1 MQKEELH
8 RLIIE
13 LASHPVETQW
23 IEFKLGKG
31 SISDEEIGEYIS
43 AMSNGA
49 TISNKSFGFLVWGV
63 EDKTHKLRGTNFTFR
78 NAKHGNQDLELW
90 LRALLDPKISF
101 TIEEFEHDNKHF
113 VLLRIPAATG
123 EPTHFQKKP
132 FIRIGSNKTDLRN
145 FPDYIRQIYNSL
157 KDWSAGII
165 EESSISD
172 LDHEALKVARNKY
185 KERNPRIIDEINTW
199 DDITLLDKAKITIGG
214 KITRTALLL
223 LGKEESSHFLLPSI
237 AQITWK
243 LESDEKAYEH
253 FGTPYILSTTKLLHQ
268 IRNFKYKFFPDNE
281 LLATIVNKYE
291 SKVILEAV
299 HNCIAHQDYNL
310 NSRILVTE
318 KSDLIIFTNAG
329 SFYEGIP
336 DDYCLGNKTPK
347 KYRNPWLSQAMV
359 NLNMID
365 TLGYGIHTMY
375 LEQRKRFFPLPQ
387 YNQQPS
393 DEVELTIYGHSIDE
407 NYSKLLLQ
415 KTDLPLS
422 VVILLDRLQKKL
434 PIPEEQIKI
443 LKSDGLIE
451 GRKPNYFIS
460 EYIAKKTSQLSY
472 YLKRRGFDK
481 DYYKKL
487 VFEFIDKSKAG
498 VNKQEIKDLLWN
510 KLPEFINDK
519 QKTNKISNILSEL
532 KRENKIFNVGSD
544 TKPCW
549 KSTK

>member
-1 MQKEELH
+1 MIL
-8 RLIIE
+8 
-13 LASHPVETQW
+13 
-23 IEFKLGKG
+23 
-31 SISDEEIGEYIS
+31 
-43 AMSNGA
+43 
-49 TISNKSFGFLVWGV
+49 
-63 EDKTHKLRGTNFTFR
+63 
-78 NAKHGNQDLELW
+78 
-90 LRALLDPKISF
+90 
-101 TIEEFEHDNKHF
+101 
-113 VLLRIPAATG
+113 
-123 EPTHFQKKP
+123 
-132 FIRIGSNKTDLRN
+132 IGSNKTDLRN
-145 FPDYIRQIYNSL
+145 FPDYVRQIYNSL
-157 KDWSAGII
+157 KDWSAEII

-172 LDHEALKVARNKY
+172 LDPEALKVARNKY
-185 KERNPRIIDEINTW
+185 KERNPRIINEIDAW

-434 PIPEEQIKI
+434 PIPEERIKI

-460 EYIAKKTSQLSY
+460 EHIAKKTSQLSY

-510 KLPEFINDK
+510 KLPEFLNDK